1 MKKGEI
7 IFALMM
13 ILFIIGIP
21 LMIVLWANHTILGE
35 I

>member
-1 MKKGEI
+1 MKKGEV

>member
-21 LMIVLWANHTILGE
+21 LMLVLWANHTILGG

>member
-7 IFALMM
+7 IFAFLM
-13 ILFIIGIP
+13 ILFIIGVP
-21 LMIVLWANHTILGE
+21 LMIVLWANYTILGE

>member
-21 LMIVLWANHTILGE
+21 LMLVLWANHTMLGE

>member
-1 MKKGEI
+1 MKKGEV

-21 LMIVLWANHTILGE
+21 LMLVLWANHIILGE

>member
-13 ILFIIGIP
+13 IQFIIGIP

>member
-13 ILFIIGIP
+13 ILFIIGVP

>member
-1 MKKGEI
+1 MKKGEV

-21 LMIVLWANHTILGE
+21 LMLVLWANHTILGE

>member
-1 MKKGEI
+1 MKKGEL
-7 IFALMM
+7 IFALLM

-21 LMIVLWANHTILGE
+21 LMLVLWANHVFLGE

>member
-1 MKKGEI
+1 MKKGEL
-7 IFALMM
+7 IFALLM

>member
-1 MKKGEI
+1 MKKGEL
-7 IFALMM
+7 IFAFLM
-13 ILFIIGIP
+13 ILFIIGIT

>member
-7 IFALMM
+7 IFALLM
-13 ILFIIGIP
+13 ILLVISIP
-21 LMIVLWANHTILGE
+21 LTLVLWANHVILGE

>member
-1 MKKGEI
+1 MKKGEV

-21 LMIVLWANHTILGE
+21 LLLVLWANHTILGE

>member
-13 ILFIIGIP
+13 ILFIIGVP
-21 LMIVLWANHTILGE
+21 LILALWVNHAFLGE

>member
-21 LMIVLWANHTILGE
+21 LLLVLWANHTILGE

>member
-21 LMIVLWANHTILGE
+21 LVLVLWANHTMLGE

>member
-13 ILFIIGIP
+13 ILFIIGVP
-21 LMIVLWANHTILGE
+21 LILALWANHVFLGE

>member
-21 LMIVLWANHTILGE
+21 LMLVLWANHTILGE

>member
-21 LMIVLWANHTILGE
+21 LMLVLWANHPILGE

>member
-7 IFALMM
+7 IFALLM

-21 LMIVLWANHTILGE
+21 LGIVLWVNHAMLGE